1 MKKITATLLA
11 TVALLCMTGTAA
23 SAEGFVVKG
32 GFNYSHFD
40 PHDIGN
46 YSAWMAGIGYQTY
59 SWNGFALQPELIY
72 RVNGAKFEDAASLRM
87 NYLELPV
94 NVQWGID
101 LLVAKPYLF
110 VAPFIGCNLANAIT
124 PEGYVSAETIRN
136 AVRMLDYGV
145 GAGIGIDFWYLQL
158 TAKYNWMFGP
168 VADWGAFMDRLSGI
182 RFNMATFEVALAIK
196 F

>member
-1 MKKITATLLA
+1 MRKTTATLLA
-11 TVALLCMTGTAA
+11 IVAVLCMTGTAA

-101 LLVAKPYLF
+101 LLVAKPYIF

-145 GAGIGIDFWYLQL
+145 GAGLGIDFWYLQL

-168 VADWGAFMDRLSGI
+168 VADWSAFMDRLSGI

>member
-1 MKKITATLLA
+1 MQMRDVGPTIAGLMGLETEGTGEHEEGKVYTGSR
-11 TVALLCMTGTAA
+11 MTQMM
-23 SAEGFVVKG
+23 
-32 GFNYSHFD
+32 
-40 PHDIGN
+40 
-46 YSAWMAGIGYQTY
+46 SAWMTGIGYQTY

-101 LLVAKPYLF
+101 LLVAKPYVF

-124 PEGYVSAETIRN
+124 PEGYVSKETLSN
-136 AVRMLDYGV
+136 AVRLLDYGV
-145 GAGIGIDFWYLQL
+145 GAGLGIDFWYLQL

-168 VADWGAFMDRLSGI
+168 VADWSAFMDRLAGI

>member
-11 TVALLCMTGTAA
+11 VVAVLCFTGTAA
-23 SAEGFVVKG
+23 QAEGFLVKG
-32 GFNYSHFD
+32 GFNYSNFNPD
-40 PHDIGN
+40 DIGN
-46 YSAWMAGIGYQTY
+46 YSAWFAGIGYQTY

-72 RVNGAKFEDAASLRM
+72 RVNGAKFSDAASLRM

-124 PEGYVSAETIRN
+124 PEGYVSNETLRT
-136 AVRMLDYGV
+136 AVNRIDYGF
-145 GAGIGIDFWYLQL
+145 GAGFGIDIWYLQL

-168 VADWGAFMDRLSGI
+168 VANWSAFMDSLSGI
-182 RFNMATFEVALAIK
+182 RINMATFEVSLGLK

>member
-46 YSAWMAGIGYQTY
+46 YSAWMTGIGYQTY

-101 LLVAKPYLF
+101 LLVAKPYVF

-124 PEGYVSAETIRN
+124 PEGYVSKETLSN
-136 AVRMLDYGV
+136 AVRLLDYGV
-145 GAGIGIDFWYLQL
+145 GAGFGIDFWYLQL

-168 VADWGAFMDRLSGI
+168 VADWSAFMDRLAGI

>member
-136 AVRMLDYGV
+136 AVRLLDYGV
-145 GAGIGIDFWYLQL
+145 GAGLGIDFWYLQL

-168 VADWGAFMDRLSGI
+168 VADWSAFMDRLSGI